1 MSELNF
7 NVEVAD
13 RYLAALRE
21 RPIGA
26 TKGLLGASQLTAA
39 QLVAAGVRLGDP
51 RLSTPLAVL
60 RASALRH
67 NVDLLQRW
75 VAERG
80 AVLAPHVKTT
90 MSPEVVRLQL
100 DAGAWGVT
108 VANCVQAQVM
118 VDLGVGRILVANE
131 IVDPGDLAW
140 LTATLS
146 APGGPELL
154 CYADS
159 ETGVQL
165 LAAAAPDDGAALGVL
180 VEAGAPGGR
189 GGVRSLEQAAVV
201 ASAVAQRRGLLLR
214 GAAGFEGI
222 LGHDRSLTSLDRVRD
237 FCLFLRST
245 AEVVGRA
252 VDRQAGAQLII
263 SAGGSVFF
271 DEVASCLAPE
281 LADRVT
287 PLVVLRSGGYVS
299 HDHGHLGHISPLQ
312 GGPEPFQAALE
323 VYGRVLSIPEPGLG
337 LVNVGK
343 RDVGS
348 DIALPEVVRIA
359 GPDGSSPRP
368 APDLSVRQLNDQH
381 AYIHRRD
388 GGPIDDVLSVGAIV
402 VLGIAHPC
410 TTFDRWSIIPIIDD
424 DDRVVDVAHTFF

>member
-1 MSELNF
+1 MELNF

-13 RYLAALRE
+13 RYLATLRE
-21 RPIGA
+21 KPIGP
-26 TKGLLGASQLTAA
+26 TKGLLGVSRLSPA
-39 QLVAAGVRLGDP
+39 QLVAARVRLGDP
-51 RLSTPLAVL
+51 GLSTPLAVL

-67 NVDLLQRW
+67 NVDLLQGWCR
-75 VAERG
+75 ERG

-108 VANCVQAQVM
+108 VANCVQAQIM
-118 VDLGVGRILVANE
+118 VDLGVRRILIANE

-140 LTATLS
+140 LRATLT
-146 APGGPELL
+146 APGGPEVI

-159 ETGVQL
+159 EAGVEL
-165 LAAAAPDDGAALGVL
+165 LAQAAAEDGAPLGVL
-180 VEAGAPGGR
+180 LEVGAPGGR
-189 GGVRSLEQAAVV
+189 GGARSLEQAAVV
-201 ASAVAQRRGLLLR
+201 ASAVARSGGLVLL
-214 GAAGFEGI
+214 GVAGFEGI
-222 LGHDRSLTSLDRVRD
+222 LGHDRSPASIERVRE
-237 FCLFLRST
+237 FCLFLRSA

-252 VDRQAGAQLII
+252 IDRQAGARPIL

-271 DEVASCLAPE
+271 DEVASCLTPDVAE
-281 LADRVT
+281 GVT

-312 GGPEPFQAALE
+312 AGPDPFQAALE
-323 VYGRVLSIPEPGLG
+323 VYGRVLSIPEPGLA

-348 DIALPEVVRIA
+348 DVALPEVVRIA
-359 GPDGSSPRP
+359 EPDWTSPRA
-368 APDLSVRQLNDQH
+368 APDLSVRLLNDQH

-388 GGPIDDVLSVGAIV
+388 GGPIDNVLSVGAIV

-410 TTFDRWSIIPIIDD
+410 TTFDRWSTIPILDD
-424 DDRVVDVAHTFF
+424 DDRVVEVAHTFF